1 MYRTFIKMLF
11 VTLLCVI
18 AVPPEAE
25 AQMPIKLRVM
35 PEVPPDSADV
45 AYYSR
50 PHFWRAA
57 GEVFG
62 FNIGLWAFDR
72 YIQKGDFAY
81 ISWNS
86 IRENF
91 KHGFKWDNDKLGTN
105 MFLHPY
111 NGSLYYN
118 AARSNGFNFWQSSL
132 FAVGGSAMWE
142 MFMECEY
149 PSTNDIIATPIG
161 GVAIGEVCFR
171 ASDAIID
178 DRLHGSARFG
188 RELAV
193 FAISPLRSLTR
204 ILTGDA
210 WRVRPTR
217 GRLFGTPSVAIEFS
231 AGCRGLFLNNSASNS
246 AVGFCG
252 QLDVEYGDRFEVE
265 STKPYDYFTVRAD
278 ISVLDR
284 QPLLSQ
290 LEIKGR
296 LIARELYDVDGKY
309 LSVGMYQHYDYFD
322 SDTIH
327 GRGTKNTKVPFK
339 LGVPASIGCGIMYR
353 DVDRSGWV
361 MDTYG
366 HLNAVILGSILSDYY
381 RVDERNYNLA
391 SGFSIKA
398 GLNFV
403 YGRDKFSAGISTNY
417 YRLYTWKGY
426 HRNTDLEFS
435 DPRTLDAQ
443 GDRSDAHFL
452 VTELRSDIRLW
463 KKLYFSL
470 AMCNYWR
477 HTRYRDYPDVD
488 SSSFDIRAMLTYK
501 L

>member
-1 MYRTFIKMLF
+1 MKRPIIKLLI
-11 VTLLCVI
+11 VTLLC
-18 AVPPEAE
+18 AVLGGVGAY
-25 AQMPIKLRVM
+25 AQMPIKLRVL
-35 PEVPPDSADV
+35 PAVEPDSVDV
-45 AYYSR
+45 AYYTR
-50 PHFWRAA
+50 KNFWRAS
-57 GEVFG
+57 GEVVG
-62 FNIGLWAFDR
+62 FNLGLWAFDR

-81 ISWNS
+81 ISWHS

-111 NGSLYYN
+111 NGSLFYN
-118 AARSNGFNFWQSSL
+118 AGRSNGFNYWQSSL

-161 GVAIGEVCFR
+161 GIAIGEVCFR

-178 DRLHGSARFG
+178 DRLTGTARFG

-193 FAISPLRSLTR
+193 FAISPMRSITR
-204 ILTGDA
+204 ILNGDA

-217 GRLFGTPSVAIEFS
+217 GRLYGTPPVAIQFS
-231 AGCRGLFLNNSASNS
+231 LGTKGLFLNNSASNS
-246 AVGFCG
+246 AVGACG
-252 QLDVEYGDRFEVE
+252 QIDIEYGDRFEVE
-265 STKPYDYFTVRAD
+265 STSPFDYFTVSANLNGM
-278 ISVLDR
+278 SR
-284 QPLLSQ
+284 QPVLAQ

-296 LIARELYDVDGKY
+296 LIARKIYDVGGRH
-309 LSVGMYQHYDYFD
+309 LSVGMFQHYDYFD

-339 LGVPASIGCGIMYR
+339 LGIPASLGCGVLYR

-361 MDTYG
+361 MDAYG
-366 HLNAVILGSILSDYY
+366 HFNAVILGSVLSDYY
-381 RVDERNYNLA
+381 DVDERTYNFA
-391 SGFSIKA
+391 SGFSVKA
-398 GLNFV
+398 GINTVFS
-403 YGRDKFSAGISTNY
+403 RDKFSAGINANY

-426 HRNTDLEFS
+426 KTNANLEFS

-443 GDRSDAHFL
+443 GDRSNAHFL
-452 VTELRSDIRLW
+452 VAELRSDVRLW
-463 KKLYFSL
+463 KKLYFTLSL
-470 AMCNYWR
+470 SHYWR
-477 HTRYRDYPDVD
+477 HTNYRDFAPVN
-488 SSSFDIRAMLTYK
+488 SSSTDIRAMLTYK